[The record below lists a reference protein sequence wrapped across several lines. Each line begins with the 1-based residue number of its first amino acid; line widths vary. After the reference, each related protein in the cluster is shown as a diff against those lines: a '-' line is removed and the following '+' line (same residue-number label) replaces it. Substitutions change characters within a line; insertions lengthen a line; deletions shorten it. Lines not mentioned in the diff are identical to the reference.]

1 MKGRGEFD
9 ALVTVVKVAIKL
21 GSKFYRLVACFF
33 FFEEGC

>member
-9 ALVTVVKVAIKL
+9 ALVTVVKIAIKL